1 MRSQG
6 TQTKS
11 ELQMGIELMF
21 FSTLVGRSTSEPSEF
36 MGQARAR
43 YWVMTHGLY
52 HTVTRKTLVCHAR
65 NDRFLTASRL

>member
-21 FSTLVGRSTSEPSEF
+21 FSTLIGRSTTEPREVIW
-36 MGQARAR
+36 QARSQ

-52 HTVTRKTLVCHAR
+52 HTVTRKTVCHAR